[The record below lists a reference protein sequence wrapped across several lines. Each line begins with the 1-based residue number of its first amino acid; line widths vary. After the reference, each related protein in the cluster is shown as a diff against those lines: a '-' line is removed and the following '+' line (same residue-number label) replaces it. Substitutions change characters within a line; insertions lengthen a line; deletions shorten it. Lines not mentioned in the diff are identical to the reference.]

1 MKIAIIGT
9 GTAGILSIAF
19 VLAYAPEPI
28 EVYSIHNPKKPIL
41 GIGESTSTQIP
52 GVLCDSIGFT
62 LLEDSD
68 QLDATFK
75 LGVKFSDWRKKEFY
89 SHIMPVS
96 YAMHF
101 DNHSIKEYTFKKFKR
116 FENFNEIHG
125 NVDNL
130 KNEEDKA
137 VATIDGVSHEF
148 DYVIDCGGY
157 PDDYSEYNIN
167 KFISLNS
174 CLVHNTKPENYN
186 FTHHKA
192 TPNGWMFG
200 IPLQSRQSW
209 GYLYNDTITSKED
222 AIINFKTYCDD
233 IITEEL
239 KEFKF
244 KSYSAK
250 TYFDGRILK
259 NGNRALFYEPIEAFM
274 GFFYERVIKSFF
286 DFLYVH
292 NNIPLTNESIQQIA
306 DDIERAICFIYKGG
320 SIYNSPFWKEQKKL
334 AKQNLKNNIK
344 WKNQVE
350 MIKQIKINNNSQTR
364 KEGVGAFPVKSWLD
378 FDENLKYNMF

>member
-52 GVLCDSIGFT
+52 GVLYDSIGFT
-62 LLEDSD
+62 LLENANK
-68 QLDATFK
+68 LDATTK
-75 LGVKFSDWRKKEFY
+75 LGVKFSNWREQEFY

-209 GYLYNDTITSKED
+209 GYLYNDTITSKT
-222 AIINFKTYCDD
+222 I
-233 IITEEL
+233 
-239 KEFKF
+239 
-244 KSYSAK
+244 
-250 TYFDGRILK
+250 K
-259 NGNRALFYEPIEAFM
+259 N
-274 GFFYERVIKSFF
+274 V
-286 DFLYVH
+286 
-292 NNIPLTNESIQQIA
+292 T
-306 DDIERAICFIYKGG
+306 
-320 SIYNSPFWKEQKKL
+320 
-334 AKQNLKNNIK
+334 
-344 WKNQVE
+344 
-350 MIKQIKINNNSQTR
+350 KI
-364 KEGVGAFPVKSWLD
+364 
-378 FDENLKYNMF
+378 